1 MLACVDTMLYVCD
14 GVERAAAVFVGSS
27 STIKVV
33 LGHARAVN
41 KKTGIS
47 VR

>member
-1 MLACVDTMLYVCD
+1 MCVTTD

-27 STIKVV
+27 STVKVV